1 MLKHNLQ
8 DLIKPYQENHVPL
21 LQPEQRRRAIETLHE
36 YLAAPPNSDGRKP
49 MEVEAE
55 GDQRR
60 VQLIE
65 TELKPLVDAYLTGQT
80 SLPDFKSKVDGLNK
94 RHKYWG
100 FKGIKGQMFF
110 NMMVNASGGMD
121 ECDTELKAA
130 LAVPTS
136 EEMAR
141 SRIKTFASYARR
153 IGEQCVESG
162 GSKQAKPKVGSVPFF
177 LSYFWQI
184 QDRDT
189 WPVYFTSSVQM
200 MVDLNLWQP
209 TEELAEDYIA
219 YKHLHEE
226 LAQLF
231 TEETGYR
238 YGLYQVEHVF
248 WWKGG
253 NPYENNK
260 PAPKDTRVEDADE
273 MRGVVDGEEKVVRL
287 PESYIPP
294 IVAILPRMALN
305 EPTLVEAAKA
315 SGTSL
320 DRAFEKSVNAAFTV
334 LGYDAKLM
342 GQGQGRVPDGLAFDL
357 DNSYALLW
365 DAKVRGNG
373 YSMGTDDRTIRDYIT
388 TQSRELKRRR
398 SLRNIYYLII
408 SGNFKDDYDDPICSL
423 KMETDVSEVCLIE
436 AEALVAI
443 VDAKL
448 HDPHQ
453 VTLGPDGVQRLFS
466 SSGVLTADNVRETL
480 G

>member
-1 MLKHNLQ
+1 MS
-8 DLIKPYQENHVPL
+8 L
-21 LQPEQRRRAIETLHE
+21 LQPEQRRRAIEILHE
-36 YLAAPPNSDGRKP
+36 YLAAPPNPDGRKP
-49 MEVEAE
+49 IKVQAE
-55 GDQRR
+55 LDQRR
-60 VQLIE
+60 VHVIE
-65 TELKPLVDAYLTGQT
+65 TELKPLVDTYLTGKA
-80 SLPDFKSKVDGLNK
+80 SLADFRSKSDGLS
-94 RHKYWG
+94 RQYGYWG

-110 NMMVNASGGMD
+110 HMIFKASGGMD
-121 ECDTELKAA
+121 ECNTELKAA

-162 GSKQAKPKVGSVPFF
+162 GSKQAKPKVGSVPYF

-189 WPVYFTSSVQM
+189 WPVYYTNSVKM
-200 MVDLNLWQP
+200 LVDLNLWQP
-209 TEELAEDYIA
+209 TEELAEDYIT

-226 LAQLF
+226 LAQLYS
-231 TEETGYR
+231 EEAEAR
-238 YGLYQVEHVF
+238 YGFYQVEHVF

-253 NPYENNK
+253 NPIGGNK
-260 PAPKDTRVEDADE
+260 PAPKETCVDDGRAPK
-273 MRGVVDGEEKVVRL
+273 GAVDGEETVVRL

-294 IVAILPRMALN
+294 IVAILARMALN
-305 EPTLVEAAKA
+305 EPALVEAAKA

-342 GQGQGRVPDGLAFDL
+342 GQGQGRVPDGLAL
-357 DNSYALLW
+357 DMDDSYALLW
-365 DAKVRGNG
+365 DAKVRTNG

-388 TQSRELKRRR
+388 TQSRELKKRH

-408 SGNFKDDYDDPICSL
+408 SSSFTNDYDDPICSL
-423 KMETDVSEVCLIE
+423 KMETHVSEVCLIE
-436 AEALVAI
+436 AESLVAI

-466 SSGVLTADNVRETL
+466 SSGVLTADNVREAL